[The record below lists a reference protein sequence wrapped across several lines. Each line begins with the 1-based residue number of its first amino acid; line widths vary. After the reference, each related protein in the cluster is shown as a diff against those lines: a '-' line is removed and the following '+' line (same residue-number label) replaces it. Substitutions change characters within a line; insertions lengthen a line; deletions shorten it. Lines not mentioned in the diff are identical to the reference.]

1 MPSLRANASE
11 SANRVA
17 KFWFCGLSGDTGH
30 GVDELQPGNALPQGQ
45 RADLPVRRVT
55 VNSIVALNLAYFR
68 KAAGLTQEELG
79 ERIGWGKSV
88 VSTAE
93 RSWDAKRV
101 RSFSAEDLI
110 GIAARVQ
117 VPLAAL
123 FLPPEDDGTAFR
135 YVLDMPG
142 SEDEELRTC

>member
-1 MPSLRANASE
+1 MPRFATNASE

-17 KFWFCGLSGDTGH
+17 KFWFCGLSGDT
-30 GVDELQPGNALPQGQ
+30 VTEWTSYEPGNALPQGE

-101 RSFSAEDLI
+101 
-110 GIAARVQ
+110 
-117 VPLAAL
+117 
-123 FLPPEDDGTAFR
+123 T
-135 YVLDMPG
+135 
-142 SEDEELRTC
+142 ELQR

>member
-1 MPSLRANASE
+1 MEELKSPG
-11 SANRVA
+11 
-17 KFWFCGLSGDTGH
+17 GLTH
-30 GVDELQPGNALPQGQ
+30 GQ
-45 RADLPVRRVT
+45 RSDLPVRRVT

-101 RSFSAEDLI
+101 RSFSAEDLV
-110 GIAARVQ
+110 GIAVALQ

-142 SEDEELRTC
+142 PEEREPDDLLTYVFPTYGGDSPVMNAYR